1 MDGYTIGEVARSSGV
16 SVRTLHHYD
25 AIGLL
30 VPAGRMGVI
39 YLAVTVSMFFNPALR
54 QMDVGRKR

>member
-1 MDGYTIGEVARSSGV
+1 MPFQFWKVGELAPQTSV

-30 VPAGRMGVI
+30 VPR
-39 YLAVTVSMFFNPALR
+39 LAQHWKSLVNEFTGGNPEIAKE
-54 QMDVGRKR
+54 QK